1 MSDAV
6 SYDSGRRVKFIMVG
20 GFLGAGKTTT
30 IARLARHYID
40 EGRKVGL
47 VTNDQAYGLVDT
59 QSLRAQGFQVGEV
72 TGACFCCKFNDL
84 VATAAELSA
93 DERPDII
100 IAEPVGSCTDLVATV
115 IEPLRQLYGDR
126 YEIAPLA
133 VLLKPD
139 HGRKI
144 LAGEQGLGFSPK
156 AAYIFLKQLEEAD
169 VVVVNKIDQL
179 DPAARE
185 NLLDLTRERF
195 PEKLVLAMSARGGDG
210 FSLLLDA
217 LSLPEPRRLR
227 TPDVDYDIYAE
238 GEAELGWL
246 NATLRLAT
254 KGEAFDVDRVL
265 VDLVRRLE
273 AAFAS
278 VSAEPAHLKVLADAS
293 GATAIANLVSAEAQV
308 ELSLA
313 SGASANSVEFT
324 VNARVAIDP
333 ETLSVQLS
341 QAAAQLAELHS
352 LTYEIA
358 EIQSFRPGRP
368 MPTHRLPLG
377 QD

>member
-210 FSLLLDA
+210 FSLLLDT

>member
-1 MSDAV
+1 
-6 SYDSGRRVKFIMVG
+6 MVG

-30 IARLARHYID
+30 IARLARHYL
-40 EGRKVGL
+40 ERGLKVGL
-47 VTNDQAYGLVDT
+47 VTNDQAFGLVDT

-84 VATAAELSA
+84 VETAARLSA
-93 DERPDII
+93 DERPDVI

-115 IEPLRQLYGDR
+115 IEPLRQLYGGR

-144 LAGEQGLGFSPK
+144 LADEPGLGFSPK

-169 VVVVNKIDQL
+169 LVVINKTDQL

-185 NLLDLTRERF
+185 QLLRLTRERF
-195 PEKLVLAMSARGGDG
+195 PDKRVLAMSARQGEG
-210 FSLLLDA
+210 FATLVEA
-217 LSLPEPRRLR
+217 LSHPEPVRRR
-227 TPDVDYDIYAE
+227 TPQVDYDIYAE

-246 NATLRLAT
+246 NATLRLTAT
-254 KGEAFDVDRVL
+254 GGAFEVDRLLVELVRNLASAFD
-265 VDLVRRLE
+265 
-273 AAFAS
+273 S
-278 VSAEPAHLKVLADAS
+278 VSAEPAHLKVLADAA
-293 GATAIANLVSAEAQV
+293 GATAIANLVSADAQV

-313 SGASANSVEFT
+313 SGAQANAVEFT

-333 ETLSVQLS
+333 AQLAEQLS
-341 QAAAQLAELHS
+341 QAAGELAARHGLS
-352 LTYEIA
+352 YEIA
-358 EIQSFRPGRP
+358 DLQSFRPGRP
-368 MPTHRLPLG
+368 TPTHRLPLG
-377 QD
+377 HG